1 MEFISIFAD
10 RTTDKQRNSN
20 KKAMAKYNITEK
32 KMKAPLY
39 RTLMN
44 TEVVEEL
51 YQQIMA
57 KFIVEKK
64 YRDPNYSAQQLAA
77 DLGTNT
83 RYISAVI
90 NLRYQDNYSQ
100 MVNEFRVKDA
110 MYMLKD
116 KHMQKMTMEDIAI
129 EVGFSNRQ
137 SFYAAF
143 FRRTGV
149 IPKEY
154 RKMNVEKLEETKQA
168 KKKSAKR

>member
-1 MEFISIFAD
+1 MV
-10 RTTDKQRNSN
+10 
-20 KKAMAKYNITEK
+20 KYNIIEK

-39 RTLMN
+39 RSLLSS
-44 TEVVEEL
+44 EVVEDL

-64 YRDPNYSAQQLAA
+64 YRDPNYSAQKLAVE
-77 DLGTNT
+77 LGTNT

-100 MVNEFRVKDA
+100 MVNEFRIKDA

-116 KHMQKMTMEDIAI
+116 KHMEKMTMEEIALA
-129 EVGFSNRQ
+129 VGFANRQ

-143 FRRTGV
+143 FKRTGV
-149 IPKEY
+149 SPKEY
-154 RKMNVEKLEETKQA
+154 RKKNVKELDVKIEARRAKQKMVRQQ
-168 KKKSAKR
+168 KKVSENE